1 MSELIKKL
9 QLLPKNSIEFKE
21 GFNVLLDNI
30 DFLTFEEQILFANLA
45 EEFIKQDDKIE
56 RVNTK

>member
-30 DFLTFEEQILFANLA
+30 DSLTFEEQILFANLA
-45 EEFIKQDDKIE
+45 EEFIKQEDEKE
-56 RVNTK
+56 RVKIR